1 MAESFGFNQALRDAS
16 SGFIFSHLVL
26 DHWDIVSGDPFNS
39 ESMGGKLV
47 EEIRLRKGLKPGIPA
62 LQNFIDQE

>member
-1 MAESFGFNQALRDAS
+1 
-16 SGFIFSHLVL
+16 LVL

-39 ESMGGKLV
+39 ESVGGKLV